1 MSIYSLEILT
11 SLLIELRKKKIYKF
25 NEIVLEKDLSYYID
39 DTKYNHI
46 FKENDKN
53 SRWLD
58 LSKEI
63 EYLKSSGY
71 IEENKWIP
79 NEYRIRPT
87 ISEISIS
94 PENKASISSFAKD
107 YVFRED
113 ICKNS
118 SIKLKIYGIN
128 PNFNHHIVKGYY
140 DRGSTIEMEWR
151 LLTDASNVEIKDKEV
166 FCASRCSDSIN
177 HYNQILLWNSI
188 NAIVDVDNANFV
200 IKQGFDRKKLQS
212 AIIYTESLDRKCL
225 KELVTYASSEKCED
239 SSVKVL
245 SLTNN

>member
-1 MSIYSLEILT
+1 MI
-11 SLLIELRKKKIYKF
+11 
-25 NEIVLEKDLSYYID
+25 
-39 DTKYNHI
+39 H
-46 FKENDKN
+46 
-53 SRWLD
+53 
-58 LSKEI
+58 
-63 EYLKSSGY
+63 
-71 IEENKWIP
+71 
-79 NEYRIRPT
+79 NEYGIRPK
-87 ISEISIS
+87 ISELYI
-94 PENKASISSFAKD
+94 ASISSFAKD

-140 DRGSTIEMEWR
+140 DCGSTIEMEWR
-151 LLTDASNVEIKDKEV
+151 LLTDALNVEIKDKEV

>member
-140 DRGSTIEMEWR
+140 DRDSTIEMEWR

-177 HYNQILLWNSI
+177 HYN
-188 NAIVDVDNANFV
+188 
-200 IKQGFDRKKLQS
+200 
-212 AIIYTESLDRKCL
+212 
-225 KELVTYASSEKCED
+225 
-239 SSVKVL
+239 
-245 SLTNN
+245 